1 MTGDQSQRGG
11 RIYYGWWIVTV
22 CAIGL
27 STGPGQFVFG
37 SLGLFI
43 IPLGEEFG
51 WGRAE
56 ISLALTFFTIALA
69 LCIPIAGNLV
79 DRFGS
84 RRVLLPSIVV
94 CGVCLILIP
103 VVATSLMMLYL
114 VFALVGS
121 LGAGANSLPYLRTI
135 SNWFDKRRGLAIGIA
150 MGGSGFGYS
159 YVPPLVQYLIDNE
172 GWRYGYYLLAAITF
186 LVALPLAWA
195 FLRESPSESDVRR
208 SSEIVIKKTDG
219 QETPAF
225 DLPSTLKSF
234 LLWRLFFVFCLL
246 SFSLYGVLAHLVP
259 MMTDRGMTPANAAL
273 VQSTLG
279 LSIVFSRI
287 IIGFLIDR
295 FFAPHVAL
303 ACFALT
309 AIGLAVLAGGAT
321 YSLAFVAAIFIGLS
335 FGAEIDLLAFLT
347 SRYFGVANFGKVYGI
362 LFTSFLI
369 GTSFGPYAYGLVYE
383 ATGSYAWILATCVP
397 IILVAAIATGFLPNY
412 PDLEQEGEVN

>member
-1 MTGDQSQRGG
+1 MVANQGRGN
-11 RIYYGWWIVTV
+11 IYYGWWVVVV

-27 STGPGQFVFG
+27 STGPGQFIFG

-43 IPLGEEFG
+43 IPLGEEYG
-51 WGRAE
+51 WGRGE

-69 LCIPIAGNLV
+69 LCIPLAGNLV

-84 RRVLLPSIVV
+84 RRVLLPSILV
-94 CGVCLILIP
+94 CGIGLVLIP
-103 VVATSLMMLYL
+103 VAATSLMSLYL

-135 SNWFDKRRGLAIGIA
+135 SNWFDKRRGLAIGVA

-159 YVPPLVQYLIDNE
+159 YVPPMVQYLIDNE
-172 GWRYGYYLLAAITF
+172 GWRYGYYLLAVITF
-186 LVALPLAWA
+186 FVAFPLAWL
-195 FLRESPSESDVRR
+195 FLREAPTADDAQAGDELVSLQPLEADQEAQFKLSE
-208 SSEIVIKKTDG
+208 
-219 QETPAF
+219 
-225 DLPSTLKSF
+225 TLKSP

-259 MMTDRGMTPANAAL
+259 MMTDRGMSPANAAL

-287 IIGFLIDR
+287 VIGYLIDR
-295 FFAPHVAL
+295 YFAPHVAL

-321 YSLAFVAAIFIGLS
+321 YAMAFVAAIFIGLS
-335 FGAEIDLLAFLT
+335 FGAEIDLLAYLT
-347 SRYFGVANFGKVYGI
+347 GRYFGVANFGKVYGI
-362 LFTSFLI
+362 LFTSFLL
-369 GTSFGPYAYGLVYE
+369 GTSLGPYAYGMVYE
-383 ATGSYAWILATCVP
+383 TTGSYTWILATCVP
-397 IILVAAIATGFLPNY
+397 IILIAAITTGLLPRY
-412 PDLEQEGEVN
+412 PDPGKKPTD